1 MLNVQLVILKKEI
14 LGPVVLNKKHRLSRS
29 SGNGVKK
36 IDNARNISLL
46 HKLMSSSKDDADL
59 SVAFH
64 RHIITREKELNII
77 KTTKGNN
84 HVRIDLKIVFVF
96 AEYHENATYGLGSNL
111 TLQRSS
117 DNHVLCQPAGV
128 DDDANRALAGAISEK
143 DISWY
148 VPHHSPN
155 TSQQN
160 LELEHFVSRIQ
171 RCKRIIK

>member
-1 MLNVQLVILKKEI
+1 MLNVQLVIFKKGT
-14 LGPVVLNKKHRLSRS
+14 LGPVALNKKHRLSRS

-36 IDNARNISLL
+36 IDIAHNISLL
-46 HKLMSSSKDDADL
+46 YNLISSSKDGGHL

-64 RHIITREKELNII
+64 RHIITRQKELTII
-77 KTTKGNN
+77 KTTKGNY
-84 HVRIDLKIVFVF
+84 HVRIDIKVVFVF

-117 DNHVLCQPAGV
+117 DNHVLSRPAGV
-128 DDDANRALAGAISEK
+128 DDDANRALAGAISENV
-143 DISWY
+143 ISWY

-155 TSQQN
+155 ISQQN
-160 LELEHFVSRIQ
+160 LELEPFVSRIQ